1 MSARHV
7 MLIIFACIIA
17 GGVYFYARTSLNQP
31 VPVAQVEQGGVPQV
45 APPQNTLKI
54 LVVKEDV
61 PAGTLIA
68 QPDVKFEFRD
78 WPNSSMNSDAYVS
91 EGNAALEDFAGS
103 VVRVG
108 MRAGEPVVKSNI
120 IKRGESGFLAA
131 VLAPGMRAVSMQ
143 VSSVTGVAGFIFPGD
158 HIDLVLS
165 HTIEVEHQNAERH
178 SHSVSETILRG
189 IRVIAVDQR
198 SSDQEQLPVISNVVT
213 VEVTSDQA
221 ERISL
226 AQKMGELRAVLRSM
240 VREDGTTEKSND
252 PTSSDPTLADSAQQT
267 FTLDSDLSQVISP
280 PGGNGIGATGGNV
293 SGSVQLVRGSA
304 ASEIQPK

>member
-7 MLIIFACIIA
+7 MLFIFACIIG
-17 GGVYFYARTSLNQP
+17 GGVYVYAMMSMPTAEVVQTTDQAG
-31 VPVAQVEQGGVPQV
+31 VATV
-45 APPQNTLKI
+45 APPQNSVKI
-54 LVVKEDV
+54 LVVKEDT

-68 QPDVKFEFRD
+68 QPETKFEFKD
-78 WPNSSMNSDAYVS
+78 WPSTSMNSDAYVS
-91 EGNAALEDFAGS
+91 EGNSALADFTGS

-108 MRAGEPVVKSNI
+108 MRAGEPVVRSNI

-165 HTIEVEHQNAERH
+165 HTVEFEHQDSAKH
-178 SHSVSETILRG
+178 THSVSETILQG
-189 IRVIAVDQR
+189 VRVIAVDQR

-221 ERISL
+221 ERIAL

-240 VREDGTTEKSND
+240 VREDGSTENSND
-252 PTSSDPTLADSAQQT
+252 PTAPDSAQPTANQT

-280 PGGNGIGATGGNV
+280 PGGAGLGASGAD
-293 SGSVQLVRGSA
+293 GSVQLVRGNTA
-304 ASEIQPK
+304 TEIQPK

>member
-1 MSARHV
+1 MSARHF
-7 MLIIFACIIA
+7 MLFIFACFIA
-17 GGVYFYARTSLNQP
+17 GGVYVFARMSLNQP
-31 VPVAQVEQGGVPQV
+31 APVVQSEQAGPAQS
-45 APPQNTLKI
+45 APQNSVKI

-68 QPDVKFEFRD
+68 QPEAKFEFRD

-91 EGNAALEDFAGS
+91 EGVSALQDFTGS

-108 MRAGEPVVKSNI
+108 MRAGEPVVRSNV

-158 HIDLVLS
+158 HIDLLLS
-165 HTIEVEHQNAERH
+165 HTIEIEHQNAEKH
-178 SHSVSETILRG
+178 SHSVSETILRD

-240 VREDGTTEKSND
+240 VREDGTAEGAND
-252 PTSSDPTLADSAQQT
+252 PTAPDTAQVDSAEQT
-267 FTLDSDLSQVISP
+267 FTLDSDLSQVITP
-280 PGGNGIGATGGNV
+280 PGISGSAANGSNV
-293 SGSVQLVRGSA
+293 SGSVQLVRGNSTTD
-304 ASEIQPK
+304 IQPK